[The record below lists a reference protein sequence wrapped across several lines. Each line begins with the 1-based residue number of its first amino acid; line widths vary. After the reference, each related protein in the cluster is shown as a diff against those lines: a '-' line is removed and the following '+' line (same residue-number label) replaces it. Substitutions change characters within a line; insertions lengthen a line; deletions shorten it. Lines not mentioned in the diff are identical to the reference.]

1 VTRQFVLDS
10 ADVERLGR
18 TGAPFASWLHAALRF
33 YVEFHRQHEG
43 LDGCVLNDVL
53 PIAALLQP
61 EAVTFQPM
69 RIAVDLA
76 VDARRGR
83 TTVAPDGA
91 DVLVATEARLPA
103 IRALLSERVFRRA
116 ALPAAAPESRA
127 AKEEAHA

>member
-1 VTRQFVLDS
+1 
-10 ADVERLGR
+10 
-18 TGAPFASWLHAALRF
+18 
-33 YVEFHRQHEG
+33 
-43 LDGCVLNDVL
+43 
-53 PIAALLQP
+53 
-61 EAVTFQPM
+61 M
-69 RIAVDLA
+69 RVAVDLA